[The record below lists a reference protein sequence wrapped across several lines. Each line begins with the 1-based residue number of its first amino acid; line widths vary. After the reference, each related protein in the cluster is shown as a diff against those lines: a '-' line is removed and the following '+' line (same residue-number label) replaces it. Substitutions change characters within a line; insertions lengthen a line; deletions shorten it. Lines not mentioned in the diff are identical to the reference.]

1 MSRDMHELLTHL
13 GQAVSDVSP
22 QQAPALLGELER
34 IRAVVWLRMTY
45 LSENHL
51 SHSVTER
58 EADQLLTPEEAGR
71 LLGVTPRWL
80 YRHAKRLPF
89 TKRLSR
95 KALRFSEKG
104 LRRWLA
110 ARTT

>member
-58 EADQLLTPEEAGR
+58 EADQLLTPEEAGQ

-89 TKRLSR
+89 TRRLSR
-95 KALRFSEKG
+95 KTLRFSEAG
-104 LRRWLA
+104 LRRWQA
-110 ARTT
+110 AQKA